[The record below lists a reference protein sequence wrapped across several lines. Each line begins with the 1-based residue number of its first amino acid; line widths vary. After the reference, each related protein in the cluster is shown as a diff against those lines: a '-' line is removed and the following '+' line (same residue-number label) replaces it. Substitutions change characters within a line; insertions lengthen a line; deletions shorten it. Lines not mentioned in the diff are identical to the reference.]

1 MQCILQKLL
10 NKEQQQDRQ
19 VVETN
24 LKNGQDLDQA
34 TASFTSDEYFEQWYQ
49 ETKTQ
54 LQTYED

>member
-1 MQCILQKLL
+1 MMTDKAT
-10 NKEQQQDRQ
+10 EDRQ

-24 LKNGQDLDQA
+24 LKKGQDLDQA
-34 TASFTSDEYFEQWYQ
+34 TASFTSDEYFKQWYQ

>member
-1 MQCILQKLL
+1 MMSDIGS
-10 NKEQQQDRQ
+10 EEGD

-34 TASFTSDEYFEQWYQ
+34 TASFTSDEYFEHWYQ
-49 ETKTQ
+49 ETKMQ